1 MNGRKRRTLVYLPDG
16 ERRPLDFRREI
27 FRQKDVRRE
36 RSPDRKMSITLGG
49 KETVDGLLDPESF
62 QGFPKVFYGSRALL
76 KDRHNLEGF

>member
-1 MNGRKRRTLVYLPDG
+1 MEGKGGPSSYSPTVKEDIWSSG
-16 ERRPLDFRREI
+16 
-27 FRQKDVRRE
+27 E